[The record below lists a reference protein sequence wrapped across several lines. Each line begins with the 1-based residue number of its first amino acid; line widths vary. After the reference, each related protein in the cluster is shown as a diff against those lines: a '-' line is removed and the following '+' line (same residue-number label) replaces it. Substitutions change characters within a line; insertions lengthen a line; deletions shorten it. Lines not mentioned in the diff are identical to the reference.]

1 MSKNRKICDVYL
13 KINRFTIDLNLKL
26 LHNTSIETQK
36 NSEVVM
42 QIKITVDIEN
52 TDILKFFELFKQDL
66 ATVAKNTTV
75 ETVAEQQPKNE
86 SADFS
91 KEEPQKKA
99 QKKQPKNDC
108 ADFSGVQQDNL
119 QTEEKSDNTAAANNG
134 TADNSLEN
142 DFNFNAAPIKAK
154 VEIVKNI
161 LVSMAK
167 GGRKDEAKEI
177 LTKNKVPALSK
188 LCNAE
193 EKILVKIYNEVK
205 NAQ

>member
-1 MSKNRKICDVYL
+1 M
-13 KINRFTIDLNLKL
+13 
-26 LHNTSIETQK
+26 HNTTIETQK
-36 NSEVVM
+36 RGETAM

-52 TDILKFFELFKQDL
+52 NDILKFFELFKKDL

-75 ETVAEQQPKNE
+75 ETVEDKND
-86 SADFS
+86 SADIS
-91 KEEPQKKA
+91 EEKPQKKA
-99 QKKQPKNDC
+99 QKKQSKNDC
-108 ADFSGVQQDNL
+108 ADFSGVQE
-119 QTEEKSDNTAAANNG
+119 TEEKSDN

-142 DFNFNAAPIKAK
+142 DFNFNAAPINAK

-167 GGRKDEAKEI
+167 GGRKTEAKDI

-188 LCNAE
+188 LCDAE

>member
-1 MSKNRKICDVYL
+1 
-13 KINRFTIDLNLKL
+13 
-26 LHNTSIETQK
+26 
-36 NSEVVM
+36 M

-52 TDILKFFELFKQDL
+52 TDILKFFELFKKDL

-75 ETVAEQQPKNE
+75 ETVTEEPLKNE
-86 SADFS
+86 SADIS
-91 KEEPQKKA
+91 EEKQPKKA
-99 QKKQPKNDC
+99 QKKQSKNDC
-108 ADFSGVQQDNL
+108 ADFSGVQET
-119 QTEEKSDNTAAANNG
+119 TEEKSDN

-142 DFNFNAAPIKAK
+142 DFNFNAAPINAK

-167 GGRKDEAKEI
+167 GGRKTEAKDI

>member
-1 MSKNRKICDVYL
+1 M
-13 KINRFTIDLNLKL
+13 
-26 LHNTSIETQK
+26 HNTTIETQK
-36 NSEVVM
+36 RGKTAM

-52 TDILKFFELFKQDL
+52 TDILKFFELFKKDL

-75 ETVAEQQPKNE
+75 ETVAEPLKND

-91 KEEPQKKA
+91 EEKPQKKA
-99 QKKQPKNDC
+99 QKKQSKNDC
-108 ADFSGVQQDNL
+108 ADFSGVQQE
-119 QTEEKSDNTAAANNG
+119 TEPAEEKSDNTA
-134 TADNSLEN
+134 DNSLEQE
-142 DFNFNAAPIKAK
+142 FNFNAAPIKAK

-167 GGRKDEAKEI
+167 GGRKTEAKDI

-188 LCNAE
+188 LCDAE

>member
-1 MSKNRKICDVYL
+1 MSKNRKICDIYR
-13 KINRFTIDLNLKL
+13 KNNRFAIELNLNL

-36 NSEVVM
+36 RGKTAM

-52 TDILKFFELFKQDL
+52 SDILKFFELFKKDL

-75 ETVAEQQPKNE
+75 ETVAEEPLKNE

-91 KEEPQKKA
+91 KEQPQKKP
-99 QKKQPKNDC
+99 QKQQTKNDC
-108 ADFSGVQQDNL
+108 ADFSGVQQDNS
-119 QTEEKSDNTAAANNG
+119 QTEEKSDST
-134 TADNSLEN
+134 DNSLEHE
-142 DFNFNAAPIKAK
+142 FNFNAAPINAK

-167 GGRKDEAKEI
+167 NGRKAEAKEI
-177 LTKNKVPALSK
+177 LTKNKVAALSK
-188 LCNAE
+188 LCDAE

>member
-1 MSKNRKICDVYL
+1 MSKNRKICDIYL
-13 KINRFTIDLNLKL
+13 KNNRFTIDLNLKL

-36 NSEVVM
+36 RGKTAM
-42 QIKITVDIEN
+42 QIKITVDIDN
-52 TDILKFFELFKQDL
+52 TDILKFFELFKKDL

-91 KEEPQKKA
+91 EEQPQKKA

-108 ADFSGVQQDNL
+108 ADFSGVQQDNS

-134 TADNSLEN
+134 TADNSLEQE
-142 DFNFNAAPIKAK
+142 FNFNAESKDKK
-154 VEIVKNI
+154 VYIVKEM
-161 LVSMAK
+161 LVAMAK
-167 GGRKDEAKEI
+167 SGHKAEAKEI

-188 LCNAE
+188 LCDAE

>member
-1 MSKNRKICDVYL
+1 M
-13 KINRFTIDLNLKL
+13 
-26 LHNTSIETQK
+26 HNTTIETQK
-36 NSEVVM
+36 RGKTAM

-52 TDILKFFELFKQDL
+52 TDILKFFELFKKDL

-75 ETVAEQQPKNE
+75 ETVEQPKNE

-91 KEEPQKKA
+91 EEKPQKKA

-108 ADFSGVQQDNL
+108 ADFSGVQQDNP
-119 QTEEKSDNTAAANNG
+119 QTEEKSDST
-134 TADNSLEN
+134 DNSLEN
-142 DFNFNAAPIKAK
+142 DFNFNAAPINAK

-167 GGRKDEAKEI
+167 NGRKTEAKEI

-188 LCNAE
+188 LCEAE

>member
-1 MSKNRKICDVYL
+1 
-13 KINRFTIDLNLKL
+13 
-26 LHNTSIETQK
+26 
-36 NSEVVM
+36 M

-52 TDILKFFELFKQDL
+52 SDILKFFELFKKDL

-75 ETVAEQQPKNE
+75 ETVAEPLKND

-91 KEEPQKKA
+91 EEKPQKKA
-99 QKKQPKNDC
+99 QKKQSKNDC
-108 ADFSGVQQDNL
+108 ADFSGVQQ
-119 QTEEKSDNTAAANNG
+119 QETEEKSDNTA
-134 TADNSLEN
+134 DNSLEQE
-142 DFNFNAAPIKAK
+142 FNFNAAPINAK

-167 GGRKDEAKEI
+167 GGRKTEAKEI

-188 LCNAE
+188 LCDAE

>member
-1 MSKNRKICDVYL
+1 
-13 KINRFTIDLNLKL
+13 
-26 LHNTSIETQK
+26 
-36 NSEVVM
+36 M

-52 TDILKFFELFKQDL
+52 SDILKFFELFKKDL

-86 SADFS
+86 STDFS

-99 QKKQPKNDC
+99 QKKQSKNDC
-108 ADFSGVQQDNL
+108 ADFSGVQQDNS
-119 QTEEKSDNTAAANNG
+119 QTESDST
-134 TADNSLEN
+134 DNSLEN
-142 DFNFNAAPIKAK
+142 DFNFNAEPIDKK
-154 VEIVKNI
+154 IFIVKEM
-161 LVSMAK
+161 LVAMAK
-167 GGRKDEAKEI
+167 GGRKTEAKEI

-188 LCNAE
+188 LCDAE

>member
-1 MSKNRKICDVYL
+1 MSKNRKICDIYR
-13 KINRFTIDLNLKL
+13 KNNRLAIELNLKL
-26 LHNTSIETQK
+26 MHNTSIETQK
-36 NSEVVM
+36 RGETVM

-52 TDILKFFELFKQDL
+52 TDILKFFELFKKDL

-86 SADFS
+86 SADIS
-91 KEEPQKKA
+91 EEKPQKKA
-99 QKKQPKNDC
+99 QKKQSKNDC
-108 ADFSGVQQDNL
+108 ADFSGVQE
-119 QTEEKSDNTAAANNG
+119 TEEKSDNTA
-134 TADNSLEN
+134 DNSLEN
-142 DFNFNAAPIKAK
+142 EFNFNAAPINAK

-161 LVSMAK
+161 LVAMAK
-167 GGRKDEAKEI
+167 NGRKTEAKEI

-188 LCNAE
+188 LCDAE

>member
-1 MSKNRKICDVYL
+1 M
-13 KINRFTIDLNLKL
+13 
-26 LHNTSIETQK
+26 HNTTIETEK
-36 NSEVVM
+36 RGKTAM

-52 TDILKFFELFKQDL
+52 SDILKFFELFKKDL

-75 ETVAEQQPKNE
+75 ETVAEQQLKNDC
-86 SADFS
+86 ADFS
-91 KEEPQKKA
+91 EEKQQKKA

-108 ADFSGVQQDNL
+108 ADFSGVQQ
-119 QTEEKSDNTAAANNG
+119 QEETTEEKSDSTDN
-134 TADNSLEN
+134 NSLEQE
-142 DFNFNAAPIKAK
+142 FNFNAAPIKAK

-167 GGRKDEAKEI
+167 SGHKDIAKDI
-177 LTKNKVPALSK
+177 LNKNKVPALSK
-188 LCNAE
+188 LCGAE

>member
-1 MSKNRKICDVYL
+1 MSKNRKICDIYL
-13 KINRFTIDLNLKL
+13 KNNRLAIELNLKL
-26 LHNTSIETQK
+26 LHNTTIETQK
-36 NSEVVM
+36 RGETAM

-52 TDILKFFELFKQDL
+52 NDILKFFELFKKDL

-75 ETVAEQQPKNE
+75 ETVEQPKND

-91 KEEPQKKA
+91 EEKPQKKA
-99 QKKQPKNDC
+99 QKKQSKNDC
-108 ADFSGVQQDNL
+108 ADFSGVQET
-119 QTEEKSDNTAAANNG
+119 TEEKSDNTADN
-134 TADNSLEN
+134 NSLEN
-142 DFNFNAAPIKAK
+142 EFNFNAAPIKAK

-167 GGRKDEAKEI
+167 GGRKTEAKDI

-188 LCNAE
+188 LCEAE

>member
-1 MSKNRKICDVYL
+1 
-13 KINRFTIDLNLKL
+13 
-26 LHNTSIETQK
+26 
-36 NSEVVM
+36 M

-52 TDILKFFELFKQDL
+52 SDILKFFELFKKDL

-75 ETVAEQQPKNE
+75 ETVTEQQPKND

-91 KEEPQKKA
+91 AEQQPKKA
-99 QKKQPKNDC
+99 QKKQSKNDC
-108 ADFSGVQQDNL
+108 ADFSGVQET
-119 QTEEKSDNTAAANNG
+119 TEEKSDN

-167 GGRKDEAKEI
+167 NGRKTEAKDI

-188 LCNAE
+188 LCEAE

>member
-1 MSKNRKICDVYL
+1 
-13 KINRFTIDLNLKL
+13 
-26 LHNTSIETQK
+26 
-36 NSEVVM
+36 M

-52 TDILKFFELFKQDL
+52 TDILKFFELFKKDL

-75 ETVAEQQPKNE
+75 ETVAEQQPKND

-91 KEEPQKKA
+91 AEQPQKKA
-99 QKKQPKNDC
+99 QKKQSKNDC
-108 ADFSGVQQDNL
+108 ADFSGVQE
-119 QTEEKSDNTAAANNG
+119 TAEEKSDNTA
-134 TADNSLEN
+134 DNSLEQE
-142 DFNFNAAPIKAK
+142 FNFNAAPINAK

-167 GGRKDEAKEI
+167 NGRKTEAKEI

-188 LCNAE
+188 LCDAE

>member
-1 MSKNRKICDVYL
+1 
-13 KINRFTIDLNLKL
+13 
-26 LHNTSIETQK
+26 
-36 NSEVVM
+36 M

-52 TDILKFFELFKQDL
+52 TDILKFFDLFKKDL

-75 ETVAEQQPKNE
+75 ETVSEQPKNE

-91 KEEPQKKA
+91 AEEQPKKA
-99 QKKQPKNDC
+99 QKKQSKNDC
-108 ADFSGVQQDNL
+108 ADFSGVQQ
-119 QTEEKSDNTAAANNG
+119 QETTEEKSDNTAAANND

-167 GGRKDEAKEI
+167 GGRKAEAKEI
-177 LTKNKVPALSK
+177 LTKNKVAALSK
-188 LCNAE
+188 LCEAE

>member
-1 MSKNRKICDVYL
+1 MSKNKKICDIYL
-13 KINRFTIDLNLKL
+13 KINRFAIDLNLKL
-26 LHNTSIETQK
+26 LHNTTIETQK
-36 NSEVVM
+36 RGKTAM

-52 TDILKFFELFKQDL
+52 NDILKFFELFKKDL

-75 ETVAEQQPKNE
+75 ETVAEEPLKND

-91 KEEPQKKA
+91 EEQPQKKA

-108 ADFSGVQQDNL
+108 ADFSGVQQDNS

-134 TADNSLEN
+134 TADNSLEQE
-142 DFNFNAAPIKAK
+142 FNFNAAPIKAK

-167 GGRKDEAKEI
+167 NGRKTEAKDI
-177 LTKNKVPALSK
+177 LNKNKVPALSK
-188 LCNAE
+188 LCGAE

>member
-1 MSKNRKICDVYL
+1 MSKNRKICDIYR
-13 KINRFTIDLNLKL
+13 KNNRLAIELNLKL
-26 LHNTSIETQK
+26 LHNTNIETQK
-36 NSEVVM
+36 RGETAM

-52 TDILKFFELFKQDL
+52 TDILKFFELFKKDL

-75 ETVAEQQPKNE
+75 ETVAEPLKND

-91 KEEPQKKA
+91 EEEPQKKA

-108 ADFSGVQQDNL
+108 ADFSGVQE
-119 QTEEKSDNTAAANNG
+119 TEEKSDNTA
-134 TADNSLEN
+134 DNSLEQE
-142 DFNFNAAPIKAK
+142 FNFNAAPIKAK

-167 GGRKDEAKEI
+167 GGRKTEAKEI

-188 LCNAE
+188 LCDAE

>member
-1 MSKNRKICDVYL
+1 MSKNRKICDIYR
-13 KINRFTIDLNLKL
+13 KNNRLAIELNLKL
-26 LHNTSIETQK
+26 MHNTSIETQK
-36 NSEVVM
+36 RGETVM

-52 TDILKFFELFKQDL
+52 TDILKFFELFKKDL

-75 ETVAEQQPKNE
+75 ETVAEKPLKND

-91 KEEPQKKA
+91 EEKPQKKA
-99 QKKQPKNDC
+99 QKKQSKNDC
-108 ADFSGVQQDNL
+108 ADFSGVQE
-119 QTEEKSDNTAAANNG
+119 TEEKSDN

-142 DFNFNAAPIKAK
+142 DFNFNAAPINAK

-167 GGRKDEAKEI
+167 NGRKTEAKDI

-188 LCNAE
+188 LCDAE

>member
-1 MSKNRKICDVYL
+1 
-13 KINRFTIDLNLKL
+13 
-26 LHNTSIETQK
+26 
-36 NSEVVM
+36 M

-52 TDILKFFELFKQDL
+52 SDILKFFELFKKDL

-75 ETVAEQQPKNE
+75 ETVAEQQLKND

-91 KEEPQKKA
+91 EEQPQKTA

-108 ADFSGVQQDNL
+108 ADFSGVRET
-119 QTEEKSDNTAAANNG
+119 TEEKSDSDN
-134 TADNSLEN
+134 NSLEHE
-142 DFNFNAAPIKAK
+142 FNFNAAPIEDK

-161 LVSMAK
+161 LVRMAK
-167 GGRKDEAKEI
+167 SGHKAEAKEI

-188 LCNAE
+188 LCDAE

>member
-1 MSKNRKICDVYL
+1 
-13 KINRFTIDLNLKL
+13 
-26 LHNTSIETQK
+26 
-36 NSEVVM
+36 M

-52 TDILKFFELFKQDL
+52 TDILKFFELFKKDL

-75 ETVAEQQPKNE
+75 ETVAE
-86 SADFS
+86 
-91 KEEPQKKA
+91 EPQKTEEKEQKIEKKA

-108 ADFSGVQQDNL
+108 ADFSGVQQQEEP
-119 QTEEKSDNTAAANNG
+119 QTEEKSDSTDN
-134 TADNSLEN
+134 NSLEN

-167 GGRKDEAKEI
+167 GGRKTEAKEI

-188 LCNAE
+188 LCDAE

>member
-1 MSKNRKICDVYL
+1 M
-13 KINRFTIDLNLKL
+13 
-26 LHNTSIETQK
+26 HNTSIETQK
-36 NSEVVM
+36 RGETAM
-42 QIKITVDIEN
+42 QIKITVDIDN
-52 TDILKFFELFKQDL
+52 TDILKFFELFKKDL

-75 ETVAEQQPKNE
+75 ETVAEEQPKND

-99 QKKQPKNDC
+99 QKKQSKNDC
-108 ADFSGVQQDNL
+108 ADFSGVQQ
-119 QTEEKSDNTAAANNG
+119 EEKSDST
-134 TADNSLEN
+134 DNSLEHE
-142 DFNFNAAPIKAK
+142 FNFNAAPINAK

-167 GGRKDEAKEI
+167 NGRKTEAKDI

>member
-1 MSKNRKICDVYL
+1 
-13 KINRFTIDLNLKL
+13 
-26 LHNTSIETQK
+26 
-36 NSEVVM
+36 M

-52 TDILKFFELFKQDL
+52 TDILKFFELFKKDL

-75 ETVAEQQPKNE
+75 ETVEQPKND

-91 KEEPQKKA
+91 EEKPQKKA
-99 QKKQPKNDC
+99 QKKQSKNDC
-108 ADFSGVQQDNL
+108 ADFSGVQE
-119 QTEEKSDNTAAANNG
+119 TEEKSDN

-142 DFNFNAAPIKAK
+142 DFNFNAAPINAK

-167 GGRKDEAKEI
+167 GGRKTEAKDI

-188 LCNAE
+188 LCDAE

>member
-1 MSKNRKICDVYL
+1 M
-13 KINRFTIDLNLKL
+13 
-26 LHNTSIETQK
+26 HNTSIETQK
-36 NSEVVM
+36 RGETVM
-42 QIKITVDIEN
+42 QIKITVDIDN
-52 TDILKFFELFKQDL
+52 TDILKFFELFKKDL

-75 ETVAEQQPKNE
+75 ETVAEEQPKND

-99 QKKQPKNDC
+99 QKKQSKNDC
-108 ADFSGVQQDNL
+108 ADFSGVQQ
-119 QTEEKSDNTAAANNG
+119 EEKSDST
-134 TADNSLEN
+134 DNSLEHE
-142 DFNFNAAPIKAK
+142 FNFNAAPINAK

-167 GGRKDEAKEI
+167 NGRKTEAKDI